1 MRFLVPPPVVTA
13 VTCGFMWT
21 SARWFQHSAVFTPL
35 KFALQGP
42 LAVIFLVIGLLLMV
56 LAAWTFTRAKTTLNP
71 MLPERASSLVTN
83 GIFRLSRNP
92 IYLGDALLLV
102 AYGIWLG
109 CLANVAWLI
118 LFIGYIQYFQI
129 IPEER
134 ALRQLF
140 GQDYSEYCSR
150 VRRWI

>member
-1 MRFLVPPPVVTA
+1 MRFSVPPPVVTA

-21 SARWFQHSAVFTPL
+21 SARWLERSAVFAL
-35 KFALQGP
+35 LEFAWQGP
-42 LAVIFLVIGLLLMV
+42 LAVIFLVMGLLLMV

-83 GIFRLSRNP
+83 GVFRLSRNP
-92 IYLGDALLLV
+92 IYLGDALLVV

-118 LFIGYIQYFQI
+118 LFIAYIQYFQI

-134 ALRQLF
+134 ALRRLF
-140 GQDYSEYCSR
+140 GQDYSEYCRR